1 MRVLSWA
8 LLVLH
13 MVSPPRANKCQRC
26 HSGRR
31 PQKRSIKERENKTRQ
46 EIGAAAPRQKRGR
59 ETARGDRPTL
69 ALPFLSRPTT
79 TTIHSPIA
87 RTLKPLHF
95 PLFCNTF
102 LHVKNSAQGL
112 MKNGRT
118 SIPRIINPPFSPF
131 APQGRGRDPYSWLTQ
146 STTSFSPRPMGDP
159 PSFSPQFHH
168 IFNAEKR
175 H

>member
-31 PQKRSIKERENKTRQ
+31 PQKRSIRERENKTRQ
-46 EIGAAAPRQKRGR
+46 EIVAAAARQK
-59 ETARGDRPTL
+59 TARGDRPTL
-69 ALPFLSRPTT
+69 ALPFLSCPTT

-102 LHVKNSAQGL
+102 FACQKQC
-112 MKNGRT
+112 T
-118 SIPRIINPPFSPF
+118 RIDEKWENFDSPDDKSSFPLFFPF